1 VDFDDEPII
10 THVHLAEGHAAG
22 MQVKS
27 EDAVV
32 EGNAE
37 A

>member
-1 VDFDDEPII
+1 VDYDDEPII

-22 MQVKS
+22 TQVKS
-27 EDAVV
+27 EDVVV